1 MNKYNYTEV
10 LELNKK
16 MELIQDL
23 NYKIDNLNME
33 LLKMNINDEFIKD
46 FFNIT
51 HDYKKKLFDYRESLI
66 LDIIPFLHFCKIELQ
81 KKESD
86 KNDNIY

>member
-1 MNKYNYTEV
+1 MNGYNYTEV

-23 NYKIDNLNME
+23 NYKIDNLNIE

-51 HDYKKKLFDYRESLI
+51 NDYKKKLFDYRESLI
-66 LDIIPFLHFCKIELQ
+66 LDIMPFLHFCKIELQ
-81 KKESD
+81 PKESD
-86 KNDNIY
+86 KK